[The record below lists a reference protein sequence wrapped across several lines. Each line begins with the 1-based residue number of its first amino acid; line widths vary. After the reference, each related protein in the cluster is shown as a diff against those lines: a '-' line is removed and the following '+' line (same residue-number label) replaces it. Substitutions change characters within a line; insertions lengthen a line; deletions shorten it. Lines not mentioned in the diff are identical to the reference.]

1 MRLHH
6 TWQRTSS
13 RNVRHSLL
21 CICNTPNL
29 LEQAMRRRKL
39 GSPSGIAIPVPAA
52 NYPLCRFF
60 RAWLVNELSMCAYGT
75 HRPHPIVIISALPAQ
90 FASNYLLD
98 DARRHSPT
106 VHGTYPRDYQRQT
119 CLGYPAPP
127 LCTQVLH
134 VYQTSVQTNN
144 LLTAVTSARLATLRS
159 RPFNLTDLCTSVSGV
174 RGARG
179 STSLAP

>member
-39 GSPSGIAIPVPAA
+39 GSPFGIAISVPAA

-60 RAWLVNELSMCAYGT
+60 RAWLVNELCMRAYGT

-98 DARRHSPT
+98 DAGRHSPT

-119 CLGYPAPP
+119 RPGYPAPP
-127 LCTQVLH
+127 
-134 VYQTSVQTNN
+134 Y
-144 LLTAVTSARLATLRS
+144 ALRCFMSIKHQS
-159 RPFNLTDLCTSVSGV
+159 RPATSSRPSPPPGWP
-174 RGARG
+174 R
-179 STSLAP
+179 